1 MSKPILKQDFKS
13 FIISKWNRNP
23 HVQTCFPAVF
33 SPHAKSKIRWE
44 EFNLPDGDF
53 IDCCWAG
60 GVQGPL
66 LIMLHGIE
74 GSVSSHYIQSS
85 IDDFVAQ
92 GWRVLV
98 MHFRGCSG
106 RINRLRR
113 AYHSGDTADFDY
125 ILRTLVKRY
134 PHTQMMA
141 IGFSL
146 GANILLK
153 YVAEKNYPSQFVAA
167 AAISVPFDLGMTSDY
182 MHPLYQLRL
191 TTSLSRKLVQKMKA
205 GHQFA
210 ITESEMKDIK
220 NLREFDDKIT
230 ADIYNFNDANDYY
243 QQCSCKPL
251 LPGIE
256 LPTLIL
262 HALDDPFIP
271 KECVPARDE
280 ISRSSVLEITPF
292 GGHVGFVSGKPWSP
306 IFWMPHRVI
315 SFFREQLMAHHE
327 TL

>member
-1 MSKPILKQDFKS
+1 MKKPIHNKDHQD

-23 HVQTCFPAVF
+23 HVQTCFPAMF
-33 SPHAKSKIRWE
+33 SPTAKSPVRWE

-60 GVQGPL
+60 GVHGPIL
-66 LIMLHGIE
+66 VMLHGIE

-113 AYHSGDTADFDY
+113 AYHSGDTSDLDF
-125 ILRTLVKRY
+125 ILRSLAKRY

-153 YVAEKNYPSQFVAA
+153 YVGEKNYPHQLVAA
-167 AAISVPFDLGMTSDY
+167 VAVSVPFDLGMTSDY
-182 MHPLYQLRL
+182 MHPMYQLRL
-191 TTSLSRKLVQKMKA
+191 VTSLSRKLLQKIKV
-205 GHQFA
+205 GHRFA
-210 ITESEMKDIK
+210 IGESDIKNLK
-220 NLREFDDKIT
+220 NLREFDEKIT
-230 ADIYNFNDANDYY
+230 SDLYDFKNADDYY
-243 QQCSCKPL
+243 QRCSCKPL
-251 LPGIE
+251 LNQIE

-271 KECVPARDE
+271 KECVPGPNE
-280 ISRSSVLEITPF
+280 ISASSKLEVTPF
-292 GGHVGFVSGKPWSP
+292 GGHVGFVAGKPWSP
-306 IFWMPHRVI
+306 VFWLPHRVI
-315 SFFREQLMAHHE
+315 SFFRQQLMAHHE
-327 TL
+327 AL